1 MEYKHTTILNSRE
14 FISPDSE
21 GVFFY
26 VDTDRYISKYTE
38 NQVLK
43 VQSEI
48 KCSYVVP
55 WGEGFLINENVYF
68 DKLKIIKLS
77 RQDNIFFSLVIND
90 RYAIAKEIDFAL
102 EKVKIGLLDKN
113 NSEISWYDEQ
123 NSYGNP
129 FLALSNNSFLSFLT
143 ETEIACFDIQG
154 KKKWQ
159 IDFRDLVEAKEVVL
173 LNQIVEVYGKIFFV
187 IVNKNKKGVFAFNSQ
202 SGTEVKFYSDLS
214 GFLTKDNTHV
224 YSVKHP
230 NILCIIDAENNEYRE
245 WEVNKLIKENGFENI
260 NDHRCTAEDG
270 VLYFTQGIGAE
281 NSKAGALDTFN
292 KELVWKHDFKK
303 ENGGIKTINVH
314 EGNIYINLQDDTL
327 HFFKKLNS
335 KSI

>member
-26 VDTDRYISKYTE
+26 VDTDRYISKHTK

-68 DKLKIIKLS
+68 DKLRIIKLS

-102 EKVKIGLLDKN
+102 EKVKMGLFDKSN
-113 NSEISWYDEQ
+113 FEIFWYDDQ

-129 FLALSNNSFLSFLT
+129 FLTLSNNSFLSFLT
-143 ETEIACFDIQG
+143 DTEIACFDIQG
-154 KKKWQ
+154 KKEWHV
-159 IDFRDLVEAKEVVL
+159 DFRDLVGAKEVIF
-173 LNQIVEVYGKIFFV
+173 LNQILVACGKLFFV
-187 IVNKNKKGVFAFNSQ
+187 LVAQSKKGIFILNAQ
-202 SGTEVKFYSDLS
+202 SGREVKFYSDVT
-214 GFLTKDNTHV
+214 GFLTKDTTQI
-224 YSVKHP
+224 YSVKQP
-230 NILCIIDAENNEYRE
+230 NILCIIDMENNDYYE
-245 WEVNKLIKENGFENI
+245 WDVNKLIKEHGFESI

-314 EGNIYINLQDDTL
+314 EGNIYINMQDDTIQ
-327 HFFKKLNS
+327 FFQK
-335 KSI
+335 IE